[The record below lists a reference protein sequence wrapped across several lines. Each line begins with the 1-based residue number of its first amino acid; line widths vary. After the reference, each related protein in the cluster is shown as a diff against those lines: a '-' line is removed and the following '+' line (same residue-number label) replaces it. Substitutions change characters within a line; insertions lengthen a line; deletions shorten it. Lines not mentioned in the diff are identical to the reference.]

1 MLPSQ
6 QQAPV
11 YVGPH
16 GAIARLGR
24 DVRRDVDG
32 RDVDAASSDDEDKKP
47 PNWMKARRQ
56 MLAQKAAADADERDT
71 IAAKA
76 VARMRAAAR
85 DAAQGGSAT
94 RDADQGVSAVG
105 SRLEAVSLSS
115 CSLTEAIDEE
125 MQRQC
130 LSALTVNARYTEDII
145 SALAAAG
152 SAACVCRGWRNFL
165 RDETAWAQ
173 LAARLRVPAARVPA
187 AGLSWRTGALRA
199 HAERVALRRRW
210 HNGVCADFCARAV
223 HNDYVMAM
231 QVHRGTLLTAAAD
244 KTVGLTSIRAM
255 RRLEARF
262 TAAGGGEG
270 GGGSSDARHCARH
283 DDEESDDND
292 DNDDAASAG
301 CGKELGGSAQMTRV
315 LCGHRG
321 QVMGLHAH
329 GDHCATCAADGGLIV
344 WSLSRGCLVQEHR
357 QPGLFSLRLL
367 DGAHD
372 GASDEAPV
380 GRVACGFEGRVPVQL
395 LDWRHHFTLLH
406 ELPDDEA
413 PSGVTTCLA
422 SVGSWLA
429 AGNTDSH
436 SQLRVWDLRA
446 AGGRLRD
453 RFSLPSYCKGVR
465 CLAPL
470 GEHAPHE
477 LVAGCSNGWVVKF
490 DLRAGRYVRLYSH
503 ADCVSALAVHGAM
516 LISTGDDQ
524 VVRVAETR
532 RHLAPLASHRTR
544 SIVFAAAA
552 DEQTIYLGVGDGD
565 VRCLDFSAYA
575 NAHNEAGGGFDARQK
590 AALAEVAR
598 TVARQRSTPANGGG
612 DEQ

>member
-173 LAARLRVPAARVPA
+173 LAAGLRVPS

-223 HNDYVMAM
+223 HNRLRDGNASPSWYTAHCSCR
-231 QVHRGTLLTAAAD
+231 QDGRPHVHSGD
-244 KTVGLTSIRAM
+244 
-255 RRLEARF
+255 E
-262 TAAGGGEG
+262 AAGGAFH
-270 GGGSSDARHCARH
+270 GSWRW
-283 DDEESDDND
+283 
-292 DNDDAASAG
+292 
-301 CGKELGGSAQMTRV
+301 
-315 LCGHRG
+315 RG
-321 QVMGLHAH
+321 RRWQQR
-329 GDHCATCAADGGLIV
+329 CAA
-344 WSLSRGCLVQEHR
+344 
-357 QPGLFSLRLL
+357 
-367 DGAHD
+367 
-372 GASDEAPV
+372 
-380 GRVACGFEGRVPVQL
+380 
-395 LDWRHHFTLLH
+395 
-406 ELPDDEA
+406 
-413 PSGVTTCLA
+413 
-422 SVGSWLA
+422 
-429 AGNTDSH
+429 
-436 SQLRVWDLRA
+436 LRA
-446 AGGRLRD
+446 
-453 RFSLPSYCKGVR
+453 P
-465 CLAPL
+465 
-470 GEHAPHE
+470 
-477 LVAGCSNGWVVKF
+477 
-490 DLRAGRYVRLYSH
+490 
-503 ADCVSALAVHGAM
+503 
-516 LISTGDDQ
+516 
-524 VVRVAETR
+524 
-532 RHLAPLASHRTR
+532 
-544 SIVFAAAA
+544 
-552 DEQTIYLGVGDGD
+552 
-565 VRCLDFSAYA
+565 
-575 NAHNEAGGGFDARQK
+575 
-590 AALAEVAR
+590 
-598 TVARQRSTPANGGG
+598 
-612 DEQ
+612 

>member
-173 LAARLRVPAARVPA
+173 LAARLRVPA

-372 GASDEAPV
+372 GAPDEATV

-422 SVGSWLA
+422 SFGSWLA